1 MRYQLHRRVLLDAKF
16 TRTVENNICD
26 GFYKLWNF
34 PNCLGAL
41 DGKHISFRP
50 RKEDGSLY
58 FNYKGFNS
66 IVLLALVDSEYN
78 FMYVDVGCNGRVSDG
93 GVFANST
100 LCSAIENATLNFPEE
115 NVLPNSHR
123 KAPYVILSDEA
134 FKLTNRMIKPY
145 GQRSSTWEK
154 VFNYRLSRARRV
166 VENAFGILAN
176 KFQILQREINLS
188 VDKVQNL
195 TLTCCVLHNFIKK
208 NEGKV
213 YL

>member
-1 MRYQLHRRVLLDAKF
+1 MPNSPEQWKV
-16 TRTVENNICD
+16 ISD
-26 GFYKLWNF
+26 GFYKLLNF

-41 DGKHISFRP
+41 DGKHIAFRP

-58 FNYKGFNS
+58 FNYKGFHS

-78 FMYVDVGCNGRVSDG
+78 FIYIVVGCNGRVSDG
-93 GVFANST
+93 GVFANSS
-100 LCSAIENATLNFPEE
+100 LCTAIENATLNFPEE
-115 NVLPNSHR
+115 TVLPNSHR

-134 FKLTNRMIKPY
+134 FKLSNAIMKPY
-145 GQRSSTWEK
+145 GQRSLTCDK

-176 KFQILQREINLS
+176 RFQILQRDINLS

-195 TLTCCVLHNFIKK
+195 SLTCSVLHNFIKK

-213 YL
+213 YFEA